1 MSINYIIAEIYIYI
15 YCVCGLLKY
24 IYIVCVCECVRERG
38 YQIKYLITG
47 SFGQGNMYIGS
58 DYGFPIFVGSSSL

>member
-1 MSINYIIAEIYIYI
+1 M
-15 YCVCGLLKY
+15 
-24 IYIVCVCECVRERG
+24 CECVRERG

-58 DYGFPIFVGSSSL
+58 DYGFPIFVGSSSLSEPMRNDVLFIKMTHE